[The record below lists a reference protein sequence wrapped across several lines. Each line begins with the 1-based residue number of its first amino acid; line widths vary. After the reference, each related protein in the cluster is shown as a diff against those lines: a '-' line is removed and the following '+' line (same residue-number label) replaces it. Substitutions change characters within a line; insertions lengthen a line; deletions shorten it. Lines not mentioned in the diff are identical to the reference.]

1 MIAIIARSLWA
12 RKRRLVATLLAVA
25 LGVAFLAGT
34 LLLSDT
40 LRANFDRLFTQADGG
55 TNVVLRGATEIG
67 SGNSA
72 RTGVDA
78 SLLPRVRTVP
88 GVADAQP
95 YLEGYGQL
103 LGRDGKPIGGNGP
116 PTQAANWVGDPAL
129 NPYRLVAG
137 HAPRAG
143 DEVVINRGAARTG
156 HLALGMTTTLLTP
169 QPLRVHIVGISTFG
183 TADGFGPGT
192 FTGMT
197 LDAARAHLAGPV
209 RPKGP
214 GAPAELT
221 EILVKASPGVPD
233 QELAARLR
241 PVLPAGVQAIT
252 GAQLATEDLDD
263 INSGFLGFLSTGLTA
278 FAAVALLVA
287 AFSIYNTFSI
297 LAAQR
302 GRESALLRA
311 LGGTRR
317 QLAVAGLAETL
328 VVGVVGSV
336 AGWAGGIGIA
346 ALLKGVFDSF
356 GFALPAGGLVLR
368 ASSAVLAVAVGVAAT
383 VLAGVL
389 PALRASRVP
398 PLAALRELAAEP
410 ARISRVRSVLGFLL
424 TGGGV
429 AAVIAGTAGG
439 GQGPAIAGAVGTLA
453 GFVVLGPVAVRP
465 AAALLGA
472 PIAALRGVD
481 GRLARDNALRN
492 PRRTAATAS
501 ALMVGVAVATLF
513 TVIGA
518 SLKASATQGVGRA
531 LAADLVVYQPGYAG
545 GAGKAGFS
553 PQLAAGLGRLPSVG
567 VAAGV
572 NRGSVLLNG
581 QAQTIAAVDPDRI
594 GSVLNLGVTA
604 GSLGAVDSGS
614 FAVSAA
620 AAADQHWRVG
630 SRVPVV
636 YPDGTRA
643 WLRVAAVFD
652 HPDVTGDYLFA
663 AAGWAPHAGQPL
675 DAMVLIK
682 LKPGA
687 ALGPARAAV
696 TAATA
701 TAGQPRVQDR
711 AQYQAS
717 AASYVTTV
725 LGLVY
730 VMLALAIVIA
740 LMGVANTLSLSIH
753 ERTRELGLL
762 RALGQTRTQARGMIR
777 WESVIIAVFG
787 TLGGVI
793 LGTFL
798 GWAVVRSSSGASLAV
813 FAAPPLQLILFL
825 VLGAV
830 TGVLAGIRPARRA
843 ARLNMISAIT
853 AA

>member
-1 MIAIIARSLWA
+1 M
-12 RKRRLVATLLAVA
+12 
-25 LGVAFLAGT
+25 
-34 LLLSDT
+34 
-40 LRANFDRLFTQADGG
+40 
-55 TNVVLRGATEIG
+55 
-67 SGNSA
+67 
-72 RTGVDA
+72 
-78 SLLPRVRTVP
+78 
-88 GVADAQP
+88 
-95 YLEGYGQL
+95 
-103 LGRDGKPIGGNGP
+103 
-116 PTQAANWVGDPAL
+116 
-129 NPYRLVAG
+129 
-137 HAPRAG
+137 
-143 DEVVINRGAARTG
+143 
-156 HLALGMTTTLLTP
+156 
-169 QPLRVHIVGISTFG
+169 
-183 TADGFGPGT
+183 
-192 FTGMT
+192 
-197 LDAARAHLAGPV
+197 
-209 RPKGP
+209 
-214 GAPAELT
+214 
-221 EILVKASPGVPD
+221 
-233 QELAARLR
+233 
-241 PVLPAGVQAIT
+241 
-252 GAQLATEDLDD
+252 
-263 INSGFLGFLSTGLTA
+263 
-278 FAAVALLVA
+278 A

-346 ALLKGVFDSF
+346 ALLKGVFDGF

-368 ASSAVLAVAVGVAAT
+368 ASSSVLAVAVGVAAT

-424 TGGGV
+424 IAGGV
-429 AAVIAGTAGG
+429 GAVIAGTAGG
-439 GQGPAIAGAVGTLA
+439 GRGRGIAGAVGTLA

-465 AAALLGA
+465 AAAVLGA
-472 PIAALRGVD
+472 PIAALRGVG

-518 SLKASATQGVGRA
+518 SLKASADAGRGPHANRRPGGLPARVRRQRRAGRVQPAARGRPGPAALGRGGGRGEPGQRAAGRPGPDRRRGRPGPHRRGAEPRGHRGLARRGRRRLVRGIGGGSRGPA
-531 LAADLVVYQPGYAG
+531 LAGRRHGAG
-545 GAGKAGFS
+545 GVPRRHAG
-553 PQLAAGLGRLPSVG
+553 PAAG
-567 VAAGV
+567 
-572 NRGSVLLNG
+572 RGHLRP
-581 QAQTIAAVDPDRI
+581 PDI
-594 GSVLNLGVTA
+594 
-604 GSLGAVDSGS
+604 
-614 FAVSAA
+614 
-620 AAADQHWRVG
+620 
-630 SRVPVV
+630 
-636 YPDGTRA
+636 
-643 WLRVAAVFD
+643 
-652 HPDVTGDYLFA
+652 TGDYLFA

-675 DAMVLIK
+675 DSMVLIK

-696 TAATA
+696 TAAIAGT
-701 TAGQPRVQDR
+701 GQPRVQDR

-717 AASYVTTV
+717 ATSAVNTI

-730 VMLALAIVIA
+730 VMLALAILIA

-762 RALGQTRTQARGMIR
+762 RALGQTRAQARGMVR

-798 GWAVVRSSSGASLAV
+798 GWAVVQSSGGASLAV
-813 FAAPPLQLILFL
+813 FAAPPLQLVLFL

-830 TGVLAGIRPARRA
+830 TGILAGIRPARRA
-843 ARLNMISAIT
+843 ARLNMISAI
-853 AA
+853 AAG

>member
-1 MIAIIARSLWA
+1 MIAITARTLWA
-12 RKRRLVATLLAVA
+12 RKRRLVATLLAVG

-34 LLLSDT
+34 LVLSDT

-55 TNVVLRGATEIG
+55 TDVVLRGATEVG
-67 SGNSA
+67 SGAGA

-78 SLLPRVRTVP
+78 SLLQQVRTVP
-88 GVADAQP
+88 GAADAQP

-103 LGRDGKPIGGNGP
+103 VGRDGKPIGGNGP
-116 PTQAANWVGDPAL
+116 PTEAANWVGDPAL
-129 NPYRLVAG
+129 NPYRLVQG
-137 HAPRAG
+137 HAPRAD
-143 DEVVINRGAARTG
+143 DEVVINRGAAETG

-169 QPLRVHIVGISTFG
+169 QPLRVHIVGIATFG

-197 LDAARAHLAGPV
+197 LHAARLYLAGPE
-209 RPKGP
+209 GP
-214 GAPAELT
+214 GPAELT
-221 EILVKASPGVPD
+221 QILVRASPGVPP

-241 PVLPAGVQAIT
+241 PALPAGVQAIT
-252 GAQLATEDLDD
+252 GAQLAAENLDD

-346 ALLKGVFDSF
+346 ALLKGVFDGF

-368 ASSAVLAVAVGVAAT
+368 ASSSVLAVAVGVAAT

-389 PALRASRVP
+389 PVLRASRVP

-410 ARISRVRSVLGFLL
+410 ARVSRIRSALGFLL
-424 TGGGV
+424 IAGGV
-429 AAVIAGTAGG
+429 GAVIAGAAGG
-439 GQGPAIAGAVGTLA
+439 GQGPTVAGAVGILA
-453 GFVVLGPVAVRP
+453 GFIVLGPVAVRP
-465 AAALLGA
+465 AAAVLGA
-472 PIAALRGVD
+472 PIAALRGLG

-518 SLKASATQGVGRA
+518 SLKASAAQGVKRT
-531 LAADLVVYQPGYAG
+531 LTADLVVYQPGYGGSAG
-545 GAGKAGFS
+545 LAGFS
-553 PQLAAGLGRLPSVG
+553 PQLAAALGRLPSVG
-567 VAAGV
+567 VAAAV
-572 NRGSVLLNG
+572 SRGSVLLDG
-581 QAQTIAAVDPDRI
+581 QSRTIAAADPGRI
-594 GSVLNLGVTA
+594 GTLVNLGVTA
-604 GSLGAVDSGS
+604 GSLGAVDAGS
-614 FAVSAA
+614 FAVSAT

-630 SRVPVV
+630 STVPVV
-636 YPDGTRA
+636 YPDGTRSR
-643 WLRVAAVFD
+643 LRIAAIFE
-652 HPDVTGDYLFA
+652 HPDITGDYLFA
-663 AAGWAPHAGQPL
+663 PAGWAPHAGQPL
-675 DAMVLIK
+675 DSMVLIK

-687 ALGPARAAV
+687 SPGPARAEV

-701 TAGQPRVQDR
+701 AAGQPRVQDR
-711 AQYQAS
+711 AQYLAS
-717 AASYVTTV
+717 ATSGVNTI

-762 RALGQTRTQARGMIR
+762 RALGQTRAQTRGMIR

-798 GWAVVRSSSGASLAV
+798 GWAVVTSSGSAALAV
-813 FAAPPLQLILFL
+813 FAAPPLQLVLFL
-825 VLGAV
+825 VLGAL
-830 TGVLAGIRPARRA
+830 TGILAGIRPARRA
-843 ARLNMISAIT
+843 ARLNMISAI
-853 AA
+853 AAA

>member
-1 MIAIIARSLWA
+1 MIAITARSLWA
-12 RKRRLVATLLAVA
+12 RKRRLIATLLAVG

-40 LRANFDRLFTQADGG
+40 LRANFDRLFTQANGSTDF
-55 TNVVLRGATEIG
+55 VLRGATKVGTE
-67 SGNSA
+67 SGPGA
-72 RTGVDA
+72 RTDVGAD
-78 SLLPRVRTVP
+78 LLQRVRDVP

-116 PTQAANWVGDPAL
+116 PTRSANWISDPAL

-137 HAPRAG
+137 HAPRAD

-156 HLALGMTTTLLTP
+156 DLALGATTTLLTP
-169 QPLRVHIVGISTFG
+169 QPLRVHIVGITTFG
-183 TADGFGPGT
+183 TADGFGPST

-197 LDAARAHLAGPV
+197 LHAARAHLAGN
-209 RPKGP
+209 G
-214 GAPAELT
+214 PAELT
-221 EILVKASPGVPD
+221 QILVRASPGVPA

-252 GAQLATEDLDD
+252 GAQLAAENLDA
-263 INSGFLGFLSTGLTA
+263 INSGFLGFLSSGLTA

-328 VVGVVGSV
+328 VVGAIGSV

-346 ALLKGVFDSF
+346 ALLKGVFNGF

-368 ASSAVLAVAVGVAAT
+368 ASSSVLAVAVGVAAT

-389 PALRASRVP
+389 PALRSSRVP

-424 TGGGV
+424 
-429 AAVIAGTAGG
+429 IAGG

-465 AAALLGA
+465 ASAVLGA
-472 PIAALRGVD
+472 PIAALRGVG

-501 ALMVGVAVATLF
+501 ALMVGVTVATLF

-518 SLKASATQGVGRA
+518 SLKASATQGVDRT
-531 LAADLVVYQPGYAG
+531 LAADLVVYQPGYGGSAG
-545 GAGKAGFS
+545 LAGFS

-572 NRGSVLLNG
+572 SRGSVLLDG
-581 QAQTIAAVDPDRI
+581 RAETVAAADPGRI
-594 GSVLNLGVTA
+594 GAVLNLGVTA
-604 GSLGAVDSGS
+604 GSLGAVDAGA
-614 FAVSAA
+614 FAVSATVA
-620 AAADQHWRVG
+620 VDQHWRVG

-643 WLRVAAVFD
+643 RLRVAAIFD
-652 HPDVTGDYLFA
+652 HPDITGDYLFA
-663 AAGWAPHAGQPL
+663 AAGWAPHAGQAL
-675 DAMVLIK
+675 DSMVLIK
-682 LKPGA
+682 LKPA
-687 ALGPARAAV
+687 AAPGPARAAGRAAV
-696 TAATA
+696 TA
-701 TAGQPRVQDR
+701 
-711 AQYQAS
+711 
-717 AASYVTTV
+717 
-725 LGLVY
+725 
-730 VMLALAIVIA
+730 
-740 LMGVANTLSLSIH
+740 
-753 ERTRELGLL
+753 
-762 RALGQTRTQARGMIR
+762 
-777 WESVIIAVFG
+777 
-787 TLGGVI
+787 
-793 LGTFL
+793 
-798 GWAVVRSSSGASLAV
+798 
-813 FAAPPLQLILFL
+813 
-825 VLGAV
+825 
-830 TGVLAGIRPARRA
+830 
-843 ARLNMISAIT
+843 
-853 AA
+853 

>member
-1 MIAIIARSLWA
+1 MIALTARNLWA
-12 RKRRLVATLLAVA
+12 RKRRLVATLLAVG

-55 TNVVLRGATEIG
+55 TDVVLRGATKVGAE
-67 SGNSA
+67 

-78 SLLPRVRTVP
+78 SLLQRVRTVP

-103 LGRDGKPIGGNGP
+103 VGRDGKPIGGNGP
-116 PTQAANWVGDPAL
+116 PTEAANWVGDPAL
-129 NPYRLVAG
+129 NPYRLVQG
-137 HAPRAG
+137 RAPRAD

-156 HLALGMTTTLLTP
+156 HLTLGATTTLLTP
-169 QPLRVHIVGISTFG
+169 QPVRVHIVGITTFG

-197 LDAARAHLAGPV
+197 LPAARAHLTGPQAQ
-209 RPKGP
+209 G
-214 GAPAELT
+214 PAEVT
-221 EILVKASPGVPD
+221 QILVRASPGVPPE
-233 QELAARLR
+233 ELAVRLR

-252 GAQLATEDLDD
+252 GAQLATENLDD

-311 LGGTRR
+311 LGATRR

-346 ALLKGVFDSF
+346 ALLKGVFDGF

-368 ASSAVLAVAVGVAAT
+368 ASSSVLAVSVGVAAT

-389 PALRASRVP
+389 PAVRASRVA

-410 ARISRVRSVLGFLL
+410 ARVSRVRSALGFLL
-424 TGGGV
+424 TSGGV
-429 AAVIAGTAGG
+429 GAVIAGAAGRS
-439 GQGPAIAGAVGTLA
+439 QGAALAGAVGALA
-453 GFVVLGPVAVRP
+453 GFVVLGPIAVRP
-465 AAALLGA
+465 AAAVLGA
-472 PIAALRGVD
+472 PIAALRGIG

-501 ALMVGVAVATLF
+501 ALMVGVAVATMF

-518 SLKASATQGVGRA
+518 SLKASATQGVQRT
-531 LAADLVVYQPGYAG
+531 LTADLVVYQPGYGGSAG
-545 GAGKAGFS
+545 LAGFS
-553 PQLAAGLGRLPSVG
+553 PRLAANLGRLPSVG
-567 VAAGV
+567 VAAGLS
-572 NRGSVLLNG
+572 RGSVLLDG
-581 QAQTIAAVDPDRI
+581 QAQTIAAADPGPI
-594 GSVLNLGVTA
+594 GSVLNLGVSA
-604 GSLGAVDSGS
+604 GSLGAVDAGS
-614 FAVSAA
+614 FAVSAQ
-620 AAADQHWRVG
+620 AAADQHWRIG
-630 SRVPVV
+630 TEVPVV
-636 YPDGTRA
+636 YPDGSRGD
-643 WLRVAAVFD
+643 LRVAAIFD
-652 HPDVTGDYLFA
+652 HPDITGDYLFA

-675 DAMVLIK
+675 DSMVLIK

-687 ALGPARAAV
+687 GLGAARAAV

-701 TAGQPRVQDR
+701 AAGQPRVQDQ
-711 AQYQAS
+711 AQYRAS
-717 AASYVTTV
+717 ASGGVNTV

-762 RALGQTRTQARGMIR
+762 RALGQTRAQVRGMIR

-787 TLGGVI
+787 TAGGVI

-798 GWAVVRSSSGASLAV
+798 GWAVVRSSSRAALGV
-813 FAAPPLQLILFL
+813 FAAPPLQLVLFL

-830 TGVLAGIRPARRA
+830 TGIVAGIRPARRA
-843 ARLNMISAIT
+843 ARLNMISAI
-853 AA
+853 ASA

>member
-1 MIAIIARSLWA
+1 MIAITARSLWA

-55 TNVVLRGATEIG
+55 TNVVLRGATEVG
-67 SGNSA
+67 SGGGT

-129 NPYRLVAG
+129 NPYRLVQG

-143 DEVVINRGAARTG
+143 DEVVINRGAARNG

-197 LDAARAHLAGPV
+197 LDTARAHLAGP
-209 RPKGP
+209 KG
-214 GAPAELT
+214 PAELT

-252 GAQLATEDLDD
+252 GTQLATEDLDD

-317 QLAVAGLAETL
+317 QLAVAGLAEAL

-346 ALLKGVFDSF
+346 ALLKGVFDGF

-368 ASSAVLAVAVGVAAT
+368 ASSSVLAVTVGVAAT

-410 ARISRVRSVLGFLL
+410 ARISRVRSVVGFLL
-424 TGGGV
+424 IAGGV
-429 AAVIAGTAGG
+429 GAVIAGTAGG

-531 LAADLVVYQPGYAG
+531 LTADLVVYQPGYAG
-545 GAGKAGFS
+545 SAGKAGFS

-572 NRGSVLLNG
+572 SRGSVLLNG

-643 WLRVAAVFD
+643 RLRVAAMFD

-682 LKPGA
+682 LKPDA

-762 RALGQTRTQARGMIR
+762 RALGQTRAQARGMIR

-798 GWAVVRSSSGASLAV
+798 GWAVVRSSGGASLAV

-830 TGVLAGIRPARRA
+830 TGILAGIRPARRA

>member
-1 MIAIIARSLWA
+1 MIAVTARSLWA

-55 TNVVLRGATEIG
+55 TDVVLRGATQIG

-78 SLLPRVRTVP
+78 SLLQRVRGVP

-95 YLEGYGQL
+95 FLEGYGQL

-137 HAPRAG
+137 HAPRAD
-143 DEVVINRGAARTG
+143 DEVVINRGAAKTG
-156 HLALGMTTTLLTP
+156 HLALGGTTTLLTP
-169 QPLRVHIVGISTFG
+169 QPLRVHIVGIATFG

-197 LDAARAHLAGPV
+197 LHAAQQHLASST
-209 RPKGP
+209 GP
-214 GAPAELT
+214 GAAELSQ
-221 EILVKASPGVPD
+221 ILVRAAPGVPD
-233 QELAARLR
+233 AGLAARLG
-241 PVLPAGVQAIT
+241 PMLPAGVQAIT
-252 GAQLATEDLDD
+252 GTQLATENLDD

-328 VVGVVGSV
+328 VIGVAGSV
-336 AGWAGGIGIA
+336 IGWAGGIGIA
-346 ALLKGVFDSF
+346 ALLKGVFDGF

-368 ASSAVLAVAVGVAAT
+368 ASSSLLAVAIGVAAT

-410 ARISRVRSVLGFLL
+410 ARITRVRSVSGFLL
-424 TGGGV
+424 TAGGV

-439 GQGPAIAGAVGTLA
+439 GQGPAIAGAVATLA

-465 AAALLGA
+465 AAAVLGA
-472 PIAALRGVD
+472 PIAALRGVG

-492 PRRTAATAS
+492 PRRTAATAA

-518 SLKASATQGVGRA
+518 SLKATAAQGVKRT
-531 LAADLVVYQPGYAG
+531 LTADLVVYQPGYGGSAG
-545 GAGKAGFS
+545 LAGFS
-553 PQLAAGLGRLPSVG
+553 PTLAAGLGRLPSVS

-572 NRGSVLLNG
+572 SKGSVLLDG
-581 QAQTIAAVDPDRI
+581 QAQTIAAVDPGRI
-594 GSVLNLGVTA
+594 GSVLDLGVTA
-604 GSLGAVDSGS
+604 GSLGAVGPGS
-614 FAVSAA
+614 FAVSTAA
-620 AAADQHWRVG
+620 AAGQHWRVG

-643 WLRVAAVFD
+643 QLRVAAIFD
-652 HPDVTGDYLFA
+652 HPDITGDYLFA
-663 AAGWAPHAGQPL
+663 AAGWAPHATQPL
-675 DAMVLIK
+675 DSMVLVT

-687 ALGPARAAV
+687 GLGPARAAV
-696 TAATA
+696 TAASA
-701 TAGQPRVQDR
+701 AAGQPRVQDR

-717 AASYVTTV
+717 ATGAVNTI

-730 VMLALAIVIA
+730 VMLALAILIA

-762 RALGQTRTQARGMIR
+762 RALGQTRTQARGMVR

-793 LGTFL
+793 FGTFL
-798 GWAVVRSSSGASLAV
+798 GWAVVRSSGGASLAV
-813 FAAPPLQLILFL
+813 FAAPPLQLVLFL

-830 TGVLAGIRPARRA
+830 TGILAGIRPARRA
-843 ARLNMISAIT
+843 ARLNMISAI
-853 AA
+853 AAT